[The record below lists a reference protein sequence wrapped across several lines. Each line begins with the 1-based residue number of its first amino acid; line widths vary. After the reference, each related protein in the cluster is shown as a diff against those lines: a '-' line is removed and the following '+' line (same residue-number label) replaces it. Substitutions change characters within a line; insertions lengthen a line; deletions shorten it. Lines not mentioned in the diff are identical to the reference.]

1 MDYDCPGTQS
11 KMVWVGTNQAIG
23 WKFVIIVKNKN
34 IYYNYYSEMNVLDY
48 IFNYKSGYNLLK
60 ISYFLIKKFM
70 WDL

>member
-1 MDYDCPGTQS
+1 
-11 KMVWVGTNQAIG
+11 MVWVGTKAIG

-60 ISYFLIKKFM
+60 ILYFLIKKFM

>member
-1 MDYDCPGTQS
+1 
-11 KMVWVGTNQAIG
+11 MVWVGTNQAIG

-48 IFNYKSGYNLLK
+48 IFNYKSGYNILK
-60 ISYFLIKKFM
+60 ISNFLIKKFM